1 MSSPE
6 DELRRLRGQL
16 ALLTEEAANNEAIL
30 RRSRQ
35 RELALLNAENLPELF
50 LRLTRGLRE
59 SFDLPHVSVLLCDP
73 DHEVRHL
80 LIAAGTSPE
89 DLADVA
95 LVDALTGIAP
105 HYTTL
110 RGPWLG
116 PYSAADHQLIFGR
129 DTEPA
134 SIALIP
140 LERQGRLMGSLNFGS
155 AEPGR
160 YTRSHGTEF
169 LGHLG
174 VIASFALENGVNRA
188 RLLRSG
194 ITDVLT
200 GWHNRRYLQTRLREE
215 LARSRRDGSPLT
227 LLLID
232 IDHFKR
238 VNDNHG
244 HLAGD
249 LVLTEV
255 AQRIESR
262 IRASDVAARYG
273 GEEFVLLLPDTD
285 AVAGHS
291 LAERLRAAVG
301 ERPVALADGT
311 ELDLTISAGL
321 ATVTPSRADEDLKTL
336 AESLLARAD
345 VALYEAKS
353 AGRDRVAAAG

>member
-6 DELRRLRGQL
+6 DELRRLRGRL
-16 ALLTEEAANNEAIL
+16 AQLTEEAAVNETIL
-30 RRSRQ
+30 GRSRE
-35 RELALLNAENLPELF
+35 RELALLNSENLTELF
-50 LRLTRGLRE
+50 RRLTEGLRR
-59 SFDLPHVSVLLCDP
+59 SFDLAHVSVLLCDP

-80 LIAAGTSPE
+80 LLAAGTRPE
-89 DLADVA
+89 DLEGVVF
-95 LVDALTGIAP
+95 VDALTGIAP
-105 HYTTL
+105 HYTAL
-110 RGPWLG
+110 SGPWLG
-116 PYSAADHQLIFGR
+116 PYSAADHQLVFGR
-129 DTEPA
+129 GVEPA

-140 LERQGRLMGSLNFGS
+140 LARQGRLMGSLNFGS

-160 YTRSHGTEF
+160 YTRSHGTDF
-169 LGHLG
+169 LAHLG
-174 VIASFALENGVNRA
+174 VIASFALENAVNRA

-215 LARSRRDGSPLT
+215 LARSRRDGSTLT

-244 HLAGD
+244 HMAGD
-249 LVLTEV
+249 RVLAEV

-273 GEEFVLLLPDTD
+273 GEEFVLLLPDTGPD
-285 AVAGHS
+285 AARS
-291 LAERLRAAVG
+291 LADRLRAGVA

-311 ELDLTISAGL
+311 ELALTISAGL
-321 ATVTPSRADEDLKTL
+321 AAVAPTRQDEDLKIL
-336 AESLLARAD
+336 ADSLLARAD

-353 AGRDRVAAAG
+353 AGRDRVAAAD

>member
-1 MSSPE
+1 MSSAE
-6 DELRRLRGQL
+6 DELLRLREKL
-16 ALLTEEAANNEAIL
+16 ARLTEEAANNEVIL
-30 RRSRQ
+30 RRSRA
-35 RELALLNAENLPELF
+35 RELRLLNAENLPELF
-50 LRLTRGLRE
+50 HRLTAGLRE

-80 LIAAGTSPE
+80 LIAAGTRPDE
-89 DLADVA
+89 LEDVA
-95 LVDALTGIAP
+95 FVDALTGIAP
-105 HYTTL
+105 HYTAL

-116 PYSAADHQLIFGR
+116 PYSAADHQLVFGR
-129 DTEPA
+129 GAAPA
-134 SIALIP
+134 SVALIP

-155 AEPGR
+155 ADPGR
-160 YTRSHGTEF
+160 YTRSHGTDF
-169 LGHLG
+169 LAHLG

-244 HLAGD
+244 HMAGD
-249 LVLTEV
+249 RVLTEV

-285 AVAGHS
+285 AGAART
-291 LAERLRAAVG
+291 LAERLRAAVA

-311 ELDLTISAGL
+311 RIPLTISAGL
-321 ATVTPSRADEDLKTL
+321 ATVAPTREDEDLKTL
-336 AESLLARAD
+336 ADSLLARAD

>member
-1 MSSPE
+1 MSRAE

-16 ALLTEEAANNEAIL
+16 ALLTGQAADNEAIL
-30 RRSRQ
+30 RRSRE

-50 LRLTRGLRE
+50 QRLTRGLRE
-59 SFDLPHVSVLLCDP
+59 SFDLPHVSALLCDP

-80 LIAAGTSPE
+80 LIAAGTGPE

-110 RGPWLG
+110 RAPWLG

-129 DTEPA
+129 GTAPA

-155 AEPGR
+155 ADPGR
-160 YTRSHGTEF
+160 FTRSHGTEF

-174 VIASFALENGVNRA
+174 VIASFALENAVNRA

-249 LVLTEV
+249 HVLTEV

-285 AVAGHS
+285 APAGRS
-291 LAERLRAAVG
+291 LAERLRAAVA
-301 ERPVALADGT
+301 ERPVALADGS
-311 ELDLTISAGL
+311 ELELTISAGL
-321 ATVTPSRADEDLKTL
+321 ATVTPTRADDDLKTL

>member
-6 DELRRLRGQL
+6 DELRRLRGRL
-16 ALLTEEAANNEAIL
+16 AQLTEEAANNEAIL

-35 RELALLNAENLPELF
+35 RELALLNAENLTELF
-50 LRLTRGLRE
+50 RRLTVGLRR
-59 SFDLPHVSVLLCDP
+59 SFDLGHVSVLLCDP

-80 LIAAGTSPE
+80 LLAAGTRPE
-89 DLADVA
+89 DLEAVA
-95 LVDALTGIAP
+95 FVDALTGIAP
-105 HYTTL
+105 HYAVL
-110 RGPWLG
+110 REPWLG
-116 PYSAADHQLIFGR
+116 PYSAPDHQLVFGR
-129 DTEPA
+129 GVAPA

-160 YTRSHGTEF
+160 YTRSHGTDF
-169 LGHLG
+169 LAHLG
-174 VIASFALENGVNRA
+174 VIASFALENAVNRA

-244 HLAGD
+244 HMAGD
-249 LVLTEV
+249 HVLAEV

-273 GEEFVLLLPDTD
+273 GEEFVLLLPDTG
-285 AVAGHS
+285 AGAART
-291 LAERLRAAVG
+291 LAERLRAAVA
-301 ERPVALADGT
+301 ERPVVLADGSG
-311 ELDLTISAGL
+311 LALTISAGL
-321 ATVTPSRADEDLKTL
+321 ATVTPTREDEDLKTL
-336 AESLLARAD
+336 ADSLLARAD

-353 AGRDRVAAAG
+353 AGRDRVATAD

>member
-1 MSSPE
+1 MSAPE
-6 DELRRLRGQL
+6 AELRRLREQL
-16 ALLTEEAANNEAIL
+16 GRLTEEAANNEAIL
-30 RRSRQ
+30 RRSRE
-35 RELALLNAENLPELF
+35 RELELLNAENLPTLF
-50 LRLTRGLRE
+50 RRLTVGLRE

-80 LIAAGTSPE
+80 LIAAGTRPDE
-89 DLADVA
+89 LEGVA
-95 LVDALTGIAP
+95 FVDALTGIAP
-105 HYTTL
+105 QYMTL
-110 RGPWLG
+110 SGPWLG

-129 DTEPA
+129 GSDPA
-134 SIALIP
+134 SVALIP

-155 AEPGR
+155 ADSGR
-160 YTRSHGTEF
+160 YTRSHGTDF
-169 LGHLG
+169 LAHLG

-215 LARSRRDGSPLT
+215 LARARRDGSPLT

-238 VNDNHG
+238 VNDTHG
-244 HLAGD
+244 HMAGD
-249 LVLTEV
+249 QVLTEV

-285 AVAGHS
+285 AGPART
-291 LAERLRAAVG
+291 LAERLRAAVA
-301 ERPVALADGT
+301 ERPVSLADGT
-311 ELDLTISAGL
+311 GLDLTISAGL
-321 ATVTPSRADEDLKTL
+321 ATVAPTREDDDLKTL
-336 AESLLARAD
+336 ADSLLARAD

-353 AGRDRVAAAG
+353 GGRDRVAAAG

>member
-16 ALLTEEAANNEAIL
+16 ARMTEEAANNEAIL
-30 RRSRQ
+30 RRSRE

-50 LRLTRGLRE
+50 LRLTRGLRK
-59 SFDLPHVSVLLCDP
+59 SFDLPRVSVLLCDP

-105 HYTTL
+105 HYTSL

-129 DTEPA
+129 GTAPA

-155 AEPGR
+155 ADPGR
-160 YTRSHGTEF
+160 FTRSHGTEF

-174 VIASFALENGVNRA
+174 VIASFALENAVNRA

-244 HLAGD
+244 HLSGD

-285 AVAGHS
+285 AVAGRS
-291 LAERLRAAVG
+291 LAERLRAAVA

-311 ELDLTISAGL
+311 ELELTISAGL
-321 ATVTPSRADEDLKTL
+321 ATVTPTRADEDLKTL

-353 AGRDRVAAAG
+353 AGRDRVAAAS

>member
-1 MSSPE
+1 MSGAE
-6 DELRRLRGQL
+6 DELRLLREQL
-16 ALLTEEAANNEAIL
+16 ARLTEEAANNELIL
-30 RRSRQ
+30 RRSRA
-35 RELALLNAENLPELF
+35 RELELLNAENLPELF
-50 LRLTRGLRE
+50 RRLTDGLRE

-80 LIAAGTSPE
+80 LIAAGTRPE
-89 DLADVA
+89 DLEDVA
-95 LVDALTGIAP
+95 FVDALTGIAP

-116 PYSAADHQLIFGR
+116 PYSAADHQLVFGR
-129 DTEPA
+129 GTEPA
-134 SIALIP
+134 SVALIP

-155 AEPGR
+155 SDPGR
-160 YTRSHGTEF
+160 YTRSHGTDF
-169 LGHLG
+169 LAHLG

-244 HLAGD
+244 HMAGD
-249 LVLTEV
+249 RVLTEL

-273 GEEFVLLLPDTD
+273 GEEFVLLLPDTG
-285 AVAGHS
+285 AGAGRT
-291 LAERLRAAVG
+291 LAERLRAAVA
-301 ERPVALADGT
+301 ERPVTLADGT
-311 ELDLTISAGL
+311 TIGITISAGL
-321 ATVTPSRADEDLKTL
+321 ATVSPTRDDEDLKTL
-336 AESLLARAD
+336 ADSLLARAD

>member
-1 MSSPE
+1 VSSTE

-16 ALLTEEAANNEAIL
+16 VLLTEEAANNEAIL
-30 RRSRQ
+30 RRSRA

-50 LRLTRGLRE
+50 RRLTRGLQE

-80 LIAAGTSPE
+80 LIAAGTSPAE
-89 DLADVA
+89 LADVA

-105 HYTTL
+105 HYT
-110 RGPWLG
+110 WLG
-116 PYSAADHQLIFGR
+116 SYSAADHQLIFGR
-129 DTEPA
+129 GTAPA

-155 AEPGR
+155 ADPGR

-174 VIASFALENGVNRA
+174 VIASFALENAVNRA

-215 LARSRRDGSPLT
+215 LERSRRDGSPLT

-273 GEEFVLLLPDTD
+273 GEEFVLALPDTD
-285 AVAGHS
+285 AAAGRS
-291 LAERLRAAVG
+291 LAERLRAAVA
-301 ERPVALADGT
+301 ERPIALADGA
-311 ELDLTISAGL
+311 ELELTISAGL
-321 ATVTPSRADEDLKTL
+321 ATVTPSRAEEDLKTL

-345 VALYEAKS
+345 LALYEAKS

>member
-16 ALLTEEAANNEAIL
+16 GLLTEQAANNEAIL
-30 RRSRQ
+30 RRSRA

-50 LRLTRGLRE
+50 RRLTRGLQE

-80 LIAAGTSPE
+80 LIAAGTSPVE
-89 DLADVA
+89 LADVV

-116 PYSAADHQLIFGR
+116 SYSAADHQLIFGR
-129 DTEPA
+129 GTAPA

-155 AEPGR
+155 ADPGR

-174 VIASFALENGVNRA
+174 VIASFALENAVNRA

-273 GEEFVLLLPDTD
+273 GEEFVLALPDTD
-285 AVAGHS
+285 AAAGRS
-291 LAERLRAAVG
+291 LAERLRVAVA
-301 ERPVALADGT
+301 ERPIALADGT
-311 ELDLTISAGL
+311 ELGLTISAGL

>member
-1 MSSPE
+1 MSSPG
-6 DELRRLRGQL
+6 DELLRLRAQL
-16 ALLTEEAANNEAIL
+16 VSLTEQAADNESIL

-35 RELALLNAENLPELF
+35 RELELLNAENLPVLF
-50 LRLTRGLRE
+50 QRLTRGLQE

-80 LIAAGTSPE
+80 LIAAGCRPE
-89 DLADVA
+89 ELAGVS

-105 HYTTL
+105 HYTSL
-110 RGPWLG
+110 REPWLG

-129 DTEPA
+129 GVEPA

-140 LERQGRLMGSLNFGS
+140 LERQGRLMGSLNLGS
-155 AEPGR
+155 ADPDR
-160 YTRSHGTEF
+160 YTRSHGTDF
-169 LGHLG
+169 LTHLG
-174 VIASFALENGVNRA
+174 VIASFALENAVNRA

-215 LARSRRDGSPLT
+215 LARSRRDGSSLT

-244 HLAGD
+244 HMAGD
-249 LVLTEV
+249 RVLTEV

-285 AVAGHS
+285 PAAARS
-291 LAERLRAAVG
+291 LAERLRAAVAD
-301 ERPVALADGT
+301 EPVTLPDGT
-311 ELDLTISAGL
+311 KLQLTISAGL
-321 ATVTPSRADEDLKTL
+321 AAAAPGRADEDLKTL
-336 AESLLARAD
+336 ADSLLARAD

-353 AGRDRVAAAG
+353 AGRDRVAAAV

>member
-1 MSSPE
+1 MSSPD

-16 ALLTEEAANNEAIL
+16 ARMTEEAANNEAIL
-30 RRSRQ
+30 RRSRE

-50 LRLTRGLRE
+50 RRLTGGLRE

-80 LIAAGTSPE
+80 LIAAGTGPE
-89 DLADVA
+89 ELPDVA

-129 DTEPA
+129 GTAPA

-155 AEPGR
+155 ADPGR

-174 VIASFALENGVNRA
+174 VIASFALENAVNRA

-215 LARSRRDGSPLT
+215 LARARRDGSPLT

-285 AVAGHS
+285 AVPGRS
-291 LAERLRAAVG
+291 LAERLRAAVA

-311 ELDLTISAGL
+311 ELALTISAGL

-353 AGRDRVAAAG
+353 AGRDRVAASG

>member
-6 DELRRLRGQL
+6 DELRRLRGRL
-16 ALLTEEAANNEAIL
+16 AQLTEEAAVNEAIL

-35 RELALLNAENLPELF
+35 RELELLNAENLTELF
-50 LRLTRGLRE
+50 RRLTDGLRR
-59 SFDLPHVSVLLCDP
+59 SFDLAHVSVLLCDP

-80 LIAAGTSPE
+80 LLAAGTRPE
-89 DLADVA
+89 DLEGVGF
-95 LVDALTGIAP
+95 VDALTGIAP
-105 HYTTL
+105 HYTAL
-110 RGPWLG
+110 SGPWLG
-116 PYSAADHQLIFGR
+116 PYSAADHQLVFGR
-129 DTEPA
+129 GVAPA

-140 LERQGRLMGSLNFGS
+140 LARQGRLMGSLNFGS

-160 YTRSHGTEF
+160 YTRSHGTDF
-169 LGHLG
+169 LAHLG
-174 VIASFALENGVNRA
+174 VIASFALENAVNRA

-200 GWHNRRYLQTRLREE
+200 GWHNRRYLQTRLHEE
-215 LARSRRDGSPLT
+215 LARSRRDGSTLT

-244 HLAGD
+244 HMAGD
-249 LVLTEV
+249 RVLAEV

-273 GEEFVLLLPDTD
+273 GEEFVLLLPDTGPD
-285 AVAGHS
+285 AARS
-291 LAERLRAAVG
+291 LSERLRAGVA

-311 ELDLTISAGL
+311 ELALTISAGL
-321 ATVTPSRADEDLKTL
+321 AAVAPTRQDEDLKIL
-336 AESLLARAD
+336 ADSLLARAD

-353 AGRDRVAAAG
+353 AGRDRVATAD

>member
-30 RRSRQ
+30 RRSRE

-80 LIAAGTSPE
+80 LIAAGSRSE
-89 DLADVA
+89 DLAEVA

-105 HYTTL
+105 HYTAL

-116 PYSAADHQLIFGR
+116 PYNAADHQLIFGR
-129 DTEPA
+129 GAEPA

-155 AEPGR
+155 ADPGR
-160 YTRSHGTEF
+160 YTRGHGTEF

-174 VIASFALENGVNRA
+174 VIASFALENAVNRA

-244 HLAGD
+244 HLVGD
-249 LVLTEV
+249 GVLTEV

-285 AVAGHS
+285 AVAGRS
-291 LAERLRAAVG
+291 LAERLRAAVA
-301 ERPVALADGT
+301 ERPVPLADGT
-311 ELDLTISAGL
+311 ELALTISVGL
-321 ATVTPSRADEDLKTL
+321 ATVTATRADEDLKTL

-353 AGRDRVAAAG
+353 AGRDRVYAAG